1 MLKYSLKRLGYMAV
15 VLVILSVIMYMIYSL
30 VPANRAYSD
39 ADAQVKAMKNTLP
52 KEQLADYFD
61 KLYLEYQRKYGT
73 DTDNKFIRYG
83 RWVGI
88 YPLYDGSY
96 NGLLQGNL
104 GYSYE
109 YQKPVVEVIKQP
121 MLNTIKI
128 NIWATILA
136 LGITLP
142 LGIHCAVKRGSKFDQ
157 GIQVMTIVGYS
168 LPTFLISI
176 LFIWVFC
183 SKLGIFPPSGMQT
196 PGNTYVGFRK
206 WLDEMYYLALPLIV
220 MTFCSLG
227 GMTRYVR
234 ASMIEAL
241 SLDCIKTA
249 RAKGLKE
256 KAVIYSHAWRNALIP
271 IVTLVVGWFLGIF
284 GGSLVIESM
293 FALNGMGRL
302 MIQSLRTADYDVV
315 LLMQMFYVGMSLL
328 GNLLIDIVYGMVDPR
343 VRVNK

>member
-1 MLKYSLKRLGYMAV
+1 MLV
-15 VLVILSVIMYMIYSL
+15 VLIILSLILYMIYSL
-30 VPANRAYSD
+30 VPANRAYTD
-39 ADAQVKAMKNTLP
+39 ANNQVKAMKGLSGEEAKAKFN
-52 KEQLADYFD
+52 E
-61 KLYLEYQRKYGT
+61 LYLEYSRLYGT
-73 DTDNKFIRYG
+73 DTDNKLVRYG

-88 YPLYDGSY
+88 APLYDGSY

-104 GYSYE
+104 GFSYE
-109 YQKPVVEVIKQP
+109 YDKPVLEVIAAP
-121 MLNTIKI
+121 MKNTIKI
-128 NIWATILA
+128 NIYATILA
-136 LGITLP
+136 LGITIP
-142 LGIHCAVKRGSKFDQ
+142 LGIVCAVKRGGALDQ
-157 GIQVMTIVGYS
+157 GMQVVTIVGYS

-176 LFIWVFC
+176 LFIWIFC
-183 SKLGIFPPSGMQT
+183 SKLDWFPPSGMKT
-196 PGNTYVGFRK
+196 PGSNYTGFQQ
-206 WLDEMYYLALPLIV
+206 WADEMYYLALPLIT

-315 LLMQMFYVGMSLL
+315 LLMQMFYVAMALL
-328 GNLLIDIVYGMVDPR
+328 GNLIIDLVYGLVDPR
-343 VRVNK
+343 VRVSK